1 MSREHA
7 VTPHPMSLSPETAA
21 PFPPTRWS
29 LVVSSHGQEESALGE
44 LCRLY
49 WQPLYS
55 FCRRSGLGIEDAEDV
70 TQHFFHDLLKNRAG
84 LLEGADPAG
93 GRLRSLFLRVI
104 QRRIVDHHRHATR
117 VIRGGGKTV
126 SLDTEAAEAGLQAIA
141 PTATAEQVFD
151 RQWALSVL
159 QLALARM
166 EKDFTAAGRA
176 RHFEALAPFLDLGTE
191 ERSYDSL
198 RGALQLD
205 EAAARQAVHR
215 FRNRFR
221 RHLRCEI
228 AETIADAGEDA
239 IDRELGEL
247 CAILREG

>member
-93 GRLRSLFLRVI
+93 GRLRSLFLRVL

-117 VIRGGGKTV
+117 VIRGGGKRSRWTPKPPKPA
-126 SLDTEAAEAGLQAIA
+126 SRLL
-141 PTATAEQVFD
+141 PPRPPPSRSSTAN
-151 RQWALSVL
+151 
-159 QLALARM
+159 
-166 EKDFTAAGRA
+166 GR
-176 RHFEALAPFLDLGTE
+176 
-191 ERSYDSL
+191 
-198 RGALQLD
+198 
-205 EAAARQAVHR
+205 
-215 FRNRFR
+215 
-221 RHLRCEI
+221 
-228 AETIADAGEDA
+228 
-239 IDRELGEL
+239 
-247 CAILREG
+247 